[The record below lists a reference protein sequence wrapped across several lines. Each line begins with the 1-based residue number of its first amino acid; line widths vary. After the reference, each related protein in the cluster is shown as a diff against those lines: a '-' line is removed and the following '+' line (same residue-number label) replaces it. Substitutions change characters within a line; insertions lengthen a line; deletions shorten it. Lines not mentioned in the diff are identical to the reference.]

1 MDRPFIGSRALAT
14 GDVANKYR
22 LRSGY
27 RAVFPDV
34 YLPDDGTVP
43 TLRQLTE
50 AAWLWSGQQG
60 IISGVAASAI
70 HGAKWVH
77 DDTRIDLIHP
87 NPRAPRGIVTHRDTL
102 YAGEFT
108 LTAGMRVATAART
121 AFDLG
126 RWLNRNDAVARLDAL
141 GRASGFDQGEVL
153 DLTRRHPGSRHVR
166 RLNSAL
172 ALHDPGAQSPQE
184 TWLRLLAVDAGYPR
198 PRTQIPVDCGDGY
211 PRYFL
216 DLGWE
221 DVLVAL
227 EYDGAHHR
235 SDPEQARHDI
245 VRHETLVEL
254 GWIVIRV
261 VAGMHRAE
269 ILRRLD
275 RAWSSRVRTDRRIA
289 GFNDLYALSTGES

>member
-1 MDRPFIGSRALAT
+1 MQRPFIGSRALAA
-14 GDVANKYR
+14 GEVANKYR

-34 YLPDDGTVP
+34 YLPGECTAP

-60 IISGVAASAI
+60 IVSGLAASAL
-70 HGAKWVH
+70 HGAKWVR
-77 DDTRIDLIHP
+77 DDTAIDLIHA
-87 NPRAPRGIVTHRDTL
+87 NPRAPRGIVTHRDAL
-102 YAGEFT
+102 SSEEFG
-108 LTAGMRVATAART
+108 LTAGMRVTTPART

-126 RWLNRNDAVARLDAL
+126 RWLTRNDAVARLDAL
-141 GRASGFDQGEVL
+141 GHATGFDQAVVL
-153 DLTRRHPGSRHVR
+153 DTIRRHPGVRQVR
-166 RLNSAL
+166 RLNAAL

-184 TWLRLLAVDAGYPR
+184 TWLRLLVIDGGYPR
-198 PRTQIPVDCGDGY
+198 PRTQIPVDCGDGF

-216 DLGWE
+216 DMGWE
-221 DVLVAL
+221 DLMISV

-245 VRHETLVEL
+245 VRHETLTEL

-275 RAWSSRVRTDRRIA
+275 RAWSSRVRADRRIA
-289 GFNDLYALSTGES
+289 

>member
-14 GDVANKYR
+14 GEVANKYR

-34 YLPDDGTVP
+34 YLPKECTAP
-43 TLRQLTE
+43 TLRQMSE
-50 AAWLWSGQQG
+50 AAWLWSGGQG
-60 IISGVAASAI
+60 TISGLAASAL

-77 DDTRIDLIHP
+77 DDSAVDLIHP
-87 NPRAPRGIVTHRDTL
+87 NPRAPHGIVTHRDTL
-102 YAGEFT
+102 CAEEVG
-108 LTAGMRVATAART
+108 LVAGMSVTTPART

-126 RWLNRNDAVARLDAL
+126 RWLTRNDAVTRLDAL
-141 GRASGFDQGEVL
+141 GRATGFNQDDV
-153 DLTRRHPGSRHVR
+153 RAVAARHPASPYTR
-166 RLNSAL
+166 RLNTAL

-184 TWLRLLAVDAGYPR
+184 TWLRLLVIDAGYPR

-221 DVLVAL
+221 ELSIAM

-235 SDPEQARHDI
+235 SDADQARYDI
-245 VRHETLVEL
+245 VRHETLIEL

-261 VAGMHRAE
+261 VAGMGRDE

-275 RAWSSRVRTDRRIA
+275 RAWSSRVRTDRIIA
-289 GFNDLYALSTGES
+289 